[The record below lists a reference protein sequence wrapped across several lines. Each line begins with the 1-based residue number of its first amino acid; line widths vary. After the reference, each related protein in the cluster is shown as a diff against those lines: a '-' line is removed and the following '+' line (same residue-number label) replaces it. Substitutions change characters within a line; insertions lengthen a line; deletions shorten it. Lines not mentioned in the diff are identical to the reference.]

1 MMKQST
7 VVAHNV
13 YFTIF
18 IKMTEQIP
26 LGKSISISRSGSYG
40 TSGKL
45 VRASVSEFSRFDSTI
60 TPVEKHKRRKKKK
73 KKLVILTNTWISQN
87 REDLEH

>member
-1 MMKQST
+1 MKQST
-7 VVAHNV
+7 MVAHNI
-13 YFTIF
+13 YFAML
-18 IKMTEQIP
+18 IKRTEKVP

-60 TPVEKHKRRKKKK
+60 TPVKKKK
-73 KKLVILTNTWISQN
+73 GKKLSLF
-87 REDLEH
+87 

>member
-1 MMKQST
+1 MKQSIM
-7 VVAHNV
+7 VAHNI
-13 YFTIF
+13 YFTIL
-18 IKMTEQIP
+18 IKRTEKVP

-60 TPVEKHKRRKKKK
+60 TPVKKKK
-73 KKLVILTNTWISQN
+73 KKGKTLLILMNTWISQN
-87 REDLEH
+87 RADLEH